1 MTNFVKLKAHLKFY
15 KRRLTIT
22 NHKQWALKEKKQVRK
37 VFSSNIERPPSV
49 SIFRASKGPWTAV
62 HECIY
67 FFLCCFKLQHAFYND
82 TDRALTVFPV
92 AGGEAAK
99 QKGAGVMAD
108 PQKYG
113 HQGGET
119 AKQMGAGIMGT

>member
-1 MTNFVKLKAHLKFY
+1 
-15 KRRLTIT
+15 
-22 NHKQWALKEKKQVRK
+22 
-37 VFSSNIERPPSV
+37 
-49 SIFRASKGPWTAV
+49 
-62 HECIY
+62 
-67 FFLCCFKLQHAFYND
+67 
-82 TDRALTVFPV
+82 LTVFPA

-119 AKQMGAGIMGT
+119 AKQMGAGVMGT

>member
-1 MTNFVKLKAHLKFY
+1 MCFSKF
-15 KRRLTIT
+15 K
-22 NHKQWALKEKKQVRK
+22 N
-37 VFSSNIERPPSV
+37 
-49 SIFRASKGPWTAV
+49 
-62 HECIY
+62 
-67 FFLCCFKLQHAFYND
+67 AFYNN
-82 TDRALTVFPV
+82 TDRALTVFPA

-119 AKQMGAGIMGT
+119 AKQMGAGVMGT